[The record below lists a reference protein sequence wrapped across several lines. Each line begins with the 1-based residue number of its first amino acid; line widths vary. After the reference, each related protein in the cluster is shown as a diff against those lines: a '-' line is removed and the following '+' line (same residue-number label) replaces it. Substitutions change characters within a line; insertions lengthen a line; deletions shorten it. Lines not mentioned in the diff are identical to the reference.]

1 MIHVSR
7 RPEAPPDLS
16 TVIAADVATVHFSGD
31 WTLAEVEAARALVE
45 NAWQTL
51 AAASRVHVEMSQVGR
66 LDTAGAML
74 IVDLG
79 NRLGGRGATVSTEG
93 ISGSHTILMDEVE
106 ASMRV
111 PSVMPKPAVNP
122 VRAMLIRLGRAA
134 VDGWQDTIRMLDLLG
149 AVGSGLARAIV
160 RPGSLRTTSLVHH
173 LDKAGFQAVPVVAL
187 MTFLIGA
194 IIAQQGAFY
203 FRRFGADIFVVDMV
217 GVLVLREIGML
228 ITAILVAGRSGSAF
242 TAEMGAMRMREEV
255 DAMQVIGVNPVDVLV
270 VPRVLALIIAL
281 PLLTFIADMCAFAG
295 AALVTVTYGGIPLET
310 FLQRLNEAVVLRTFL
325 VGIVK
330 APFMALIIALV
341 ACVEGFKVQGSTE
354 SLGQH
359 TTMSVVKSIFLVIV
373 VDGVFAMFFA
383 AVRI

>member
-1 MIHVSR
+1 M
-7 RPEAPPDLS
+7 
-16 TVIAADVATVHFSGD
+16 AADVATLHFRGD
-31 WTLAEVEAARALVE
+31 WTLSVVEAARALVE

-51 AAASRVHVEMSQVGR
+51 APATRVHVELSQVGR

-74 IVDLG
+74 ITDLG
-79 NRLGGRGATVSTEG
+79 RRLAARGAQVSTEG
-93 ISGSHTILMDEVE
+93 VHEAHAVLIDEVT
-106 ASMRV
+106 AALKT
-111 PSVMPKPAVNP
+111 PAPAPATKPNP
-122 VRAMLIRLGRAA
+122 IRTMLDRLGRSA
-134 VDGWQDTIRMLDLLG
+134 VDGWLDTIRLLNLLG
-149 AVGSGLARAIV
+149 AVGAGLARAV
-160 RPGSLRTTSLVHH
+160 TRPGALRFTSLVHH
-173 LDKAGFQAVPVVAL
+173 IDRAGFQAVPVVAL

-194 IIAQQGAFY
+194 IIAQQGSFY

-242 TAEMGAMRMREEV
+242 TAEIGAMRMREEV
-255 DAMQVIGVNPVDVLV
+255 DAMQVIGVNPIDVLV
-270 VPRVLALIIAL
+270 VPRVLALVIVL

-295 AALVTVTYGGIPLET
+295 AALVTSTYGGIPFET
-310 FLQRLNEAVVLRTFL
+310 FLQRLSEAVVLRTFL

-354 SLGQH
+354 SLGRH
-359 TTMSVVKSIFLVIV
+359 TTMAVVKSIFLVIV
-373 VDGVFAMFFA
+373 LDGVFAMFFA